1 MKLRFNCKQ
10 EVEAFLLAICNKKA
24 FEDKSSKAFSTQD
37 DSVLE
42 LFYKDLVLLYD
53 LKETLKHEGLSDY
66 VENPQYLKRNTPN
79 QLLHIG
85 S

>member
-1 MKLRFNCKQ
+1 MNYHGFFK
-10 EVEAFLLAICNKKA
+10 I
-24 FEDKSSKAFSTQD
+24 KSPTFRLSFSSTHD

-85 S
+85 N

>member
-1 MKLRFNCKQ
+1 MRRFCTHD
-10 EVEAFLLAICNKKA
+10 EP
-24 FEDKSSKAFSTQD
+24 
-37 DSVLE
+37 VLE

-66 VENPQYLKRNTPN
+66 VEKPQYLQRNKSN

>member
-1 MKLRFNCKQ
+1 M
-10 EVEAFLLAICNKKA
+10 
-24 FEDKSSKAFSTQD
+24 STHD

-42 LFYKDLVLLYD
+42 LFYKDLVVLYD

-66 VENPQYLKRNTPN
+66 VEKTPYLKRNATK

>member
-1 MKLRFNCKQ
+1 MNYHGFFK
-10 EVEAFLLAICNKKA
+10 I
-24 FEDKSSKAFSTQD
+24 KSPTFRLSFSSTQD

-42 LFYKDLVLLYD
+42 LFHKDLVQIYD

-66 VENPQYLKRNTPN
+66 VENPQYLQRNKSN

>member
-1 MKLRFNCKQ
+1 MRRFC
-10 EVEAFLLAICNKKA
+10 
-24 FEDKSSKAFSTQD
+24 THD

-66 VENPQYLKRNTPN
+66 VENPQYLKRNKTN